1 MFLNDRGIG
10 HVLTGVRRPPTIG
23 KVESRLWRDTLNR
36 ELIKRFRFKD
46 QEEAQEA
53 FSAIGR
59 SLPAKDL
66 PDKDWQA
73 GASGGDAY
81 RFYHNHEGSHQALGN
96 LSPIS
101 RYKFVQRQSPQSPV
115 PIFCPSTGLRKV
127 RGNGCITF
135 NGNEIYISEI
145 LIGKMVKIEQN
156 KNSLDIYYDKNLIKS
171 VTYVS

>member
-46 QEEAQEA
+46 QEA

-73 GASGGDAY
+73 GACGGKV
-81 RFYHNHEGSHQALGN
+81 ALSVN
-96 LSPIS
+96 T
-101 RYKFVQRQSPQSPV
+101 V
-115 PIFCPSTGLRKV
+115 CPRALKLV
-127 RGNGCITF
+127 
-135 NGNEIYISEI
+135 
-145 LIGKMVKIEQN
+145 
-156 KNSLDIYYDKNLIKS
+156 S
-171 VTYVS
+171 VVLGF